1 MNKVFSLQ
9 VPEKLYNT
17 LNKIAINEQ
26 RSKGYIVRDLISSYI
41 QDYADLQ
48 YAKQVSKEI
57 EDGRSE
63 LISWDDVK
71 KKYHL

>member
-9 VPEKLYNT
+9 VPEDLYNT
-17 LNKIAINEQ
+17 LDKIATNEQ
-26 RSKGYIVRDLISSYI
+26 SSKGYIVRDLISAYI

-48 YAKQVSKEI
+48 YAKQVSREI

-63 LISWDDVK
+63 LISWEDVK
-71 KKYHL
+71 KKYRL

>member
-17 LNKIAINEQ
+17 LSKIAINEQ

-48 YAKQVSKEI
+48 YARQVSKEI